1 MTTLCLAGPAAEE
14 LFCGRPSD
22 GSDLAD
28 LQMAREYLARSIS
41 NPLRAAAELSRLR
54 DAAQRLVRSQWGGS
68 AS

>member
-14 LFCGRPSD
+14 LLCGRPSD

-28 LQMAREYLARSIS
+28 LQMAREYPARSIS